1 MDNSTT
7 LQKQYYTVTDKEG
20 VNKLI
25 QHIQESETIAYDT
38 ETNSLNVRKGQIIG
52 FSVSGDVGIGFYLP
66 TKKYNPETDTL
77 DKLTIE
83 GVEADMIAKKL
94 IGMLVGKKLV
104 MHNASFDC
112 RFTKNYYGVDLLPS
126 LWVDTALL
134 VHTVQEE
141 GAGMGIFGLKP
152 LAISVQEEIGL
163 NVEEEA
169 NKEQIELKES
179 IHANGGQTTK
189 ANYEIFKAD
198 LDILS
203 KYAAADTDLTL
214 RICYHFLGKLKEEGL
229 EQFFFEDEVMPIYRE
244 VTVPMEEYGVDLD
257 MDLIKKTRED
267 IVTEMANRK
276 ETVVKAIMSTS
287 AGREWVTT
295 TALTTYPPNH
305 KGSWAQLLCERYSL
319 PLPKSDKTGK
329 YSTTKKHLDT
339 LEDSP
344 VKHYLLTGESE
355 PYYID
360 GKYQG
365 DFPKDIDPL
374 TCIAISGTIWKEK
387 NDGEYINIQSKKH
400 LGELVFN
407 YFKVKPLTETTKGL
421 AQFDEDMLKHLA
433 EAGYEWA
440 YHLRIYNKLVKIKST
455 YIDRFYDN
463 AEDGRYYFYFK
474 QNGTVSGRYGSDAQQ
489 LPKPK
494 EEGEDD
500 PVIVHY
506 TNLVRAFLVAG
517 KGRKVIDAD
526 YESLEP
532 HCFASVTGDQ
542 ALCDIFN
549 NGHDF
554 YSTVAIKTER
564 LDEDRQ
570 KYPNGV
576 VADKK
581 ADNYLK
587 KLDPVKRQTAKSYS
601 LGVAYGMSGYA
612 LGMTLGISTKEADAL
627 IDGYLNGFPG
637 LKQWREDSRAFV
649 KEHGYITNKVGRIRH
664 LPNVKMLYALYGD
677 GMLDWRF
684 RRNELE
690 PQYGKAQVD
699 QWYRDYR
706 NGLNNCLNYQ
716 LQSLAAA
723 VVNRA
728 AVKINRKLKE
738 LGVDARVQAQVH
750 DQLLIN
756 VPEDKAEEL
765 GPIIQEIMETNL
777 QLPGVTLKAP
787 PEISDNW
794 RDGH

>member
-1 MDNSTT
+1 
-7 LQKQYYTVTDKEG
+7 
-20 VNKLI
+20 
-25 QHIQESETIAYDT
+25 
-38 ETNSLNVRKGQIIG
+38 
-52 FSVSGDVGIGFYLP
+52 
-66 TKKYNPETDTL
+66 
-77 DKLTIE
+77 
-83 GVEADMIAKKL
+83 
-94 IGMLVGKKLV
+94 
-104 MHNASFDC
+104 
-112 RFTKNYYGVDLLPS
+112 
-126 LWVDTALL
+126 
-134 VHTVQEE
+134 
-141 GAGMGIFGLKP
+141 
-152 LAISVQEEIGL
+152 
-163 NVEEEA
+163 
-169 NKEQIELKES
+169 
-179 IHANGGQTTK
+179 
-189 ANYEIFKAD
+189 
-198 LDILS
+198 
-203 KYAAADTDLTL
+203 
-214 RICYHFLGKLKEEGL
+214 
-229 EQFFFEDEVMPIYRE
+229 
-244 VTVPMEEYGVDLD
+244 MEEYGVDLD
-257 MDLIKKTRED
+257 MELIKQTREE
-267 IVTEMANRK
+267 IVEEMANRK
-276 ETVVKAIMSTS
+276 ETVIKAIMSS
-287 AGREWVTT
+287 KEGNRWLVSKCLEEC
-295 TALTTYPPNH
+295 PPNN
-305 KGSWAQLLCERYSL
+305 KGTWAQVFCERFSL
-319 PLPKSDKTGK
+319 SLPKSDKTGK
-329 YSTTKKHLDT
+329 YSLTKKNVDQ

-344 VKHYLLTGESE
+344 YKEFLLTGEME
-355 PYYID
+355 PLYLD

-365 DFPKDIDPL
+365 DFPKGVNPKD
-374 TCIAISGTIWKEK
+374 CYMISRTIWESK
-387 NDGEYINIQSKKH
+387 NDGEVINIQSKKH
-400 LGELVFN
+400 LGDLVFN

-421 AQFDEDMLKHLA
+421 PQFDEDMLKHLA
-433 EAGYEWA
+433 DAGYEWA

-455 YIDRFYDN
+455 YIDRFYDG

-500 PVIVHY
+500 PIIVKY
-506 TNLVRAFLVAG
+506 TNVVRAFLIAG
-517 KGRKVIDAD
+517 EGRKVIDAD

-554 YSTVAIKTER
+554 YSTVAIRTER
-564 LDEDRQ
+564 LDEDKQ

-576 VADKK
+576 VADKR

-637 LKQWREDSRAFV
+637 LKKWREESRAFV
-649 KEHGYITNKVGRIRH
+649 KEHGYIANKVGRIRH

-738 LGVDARVQAQVH
+738 LGVDGRVQAQVH
-750 DQLLIN
+750 DQLIIN
-756 VPEDKAEEL
+756 VPEHQAEEL
-765 GPIIQEIMETNL
+765 APIIQEIMETNL
-777 QLPGVTLKAP
+777 QLPGITLKAP
-787 PEISDNW
+787 PEISNNW

>member
-1 MDNSTT
+1 MHNTT
-7 LQKQYYTVTDKEG
+7 AIEKKYYTVRDKEG
-20 VNKLI
+20 VNQLI
-25 QHIQESETIAYDT
+25 QHIQESETVAYDT
-38 ETNSLNVRKGQIIG
+38 ETNSLNMRKGEIVG
-52 FSVSGDVGIGFYLP
+52 FSVSGEVGIGYYLP
-66 TKKYNPETDTL
+66 TQVWNTETETL
-77 DKLTIE
+77 DELTIE
-83 GVEADMIAKKL
+83 GIGAHTIAKKILPML
-94 IGMLVGKKLV
+94 IGKKLV

-112 RFTKNYYGVDLLPS
+112 RFTKNFYGVNLLPS

-179 IHANGGQTTK
+179 IHANGGTTTK
-189 ANYEIFKAD
+189 ANYEIYKAD
-198 LDILS
+198 LEILS

-214 RICYHFLGKLKEEGL
+214 RVCYHFLDKLKEEGL

-257 MDLIKKTRED
+257 MDLIKKTRDE
-267 IVTEMANRK
+267 ITEEMANRK
-276 ETVVKAIMSTS
+276 ATVVKAIMATS
-287 AGREWVTT
+287 AGKNWVTDK
-295 TALTTYPPNH
+295 ALDSFPPNH
-305 KGSWAQLLCERYSL
+305 RGTWAQVMCERFSL
-319 PLPKSDKTGK
+319 PLPKSEKTGK
-329 YSTTKKHLDT
+329 YSTTKKNVEALD
-339 LEDSP
+339 ESIYKDF
-344 VKHYLLTGESE
+344 LLTGEME
-355 PYYID
+355 DVYID
-360 GKYQG
+360 GHFQG
-365 DFPKDIDPL
+365 SFPKGFDPVD
-374 TCIAISGTIWKEK
+374 CIAISGTIWVEK

-407 YFKVKPLTETTKGL
+407 YFNVKPLTETTKGL
-421 AQFDEDMLKHLA
+421 PQFDEDMLKHLA
-433 EAGYEWA
+433 DKGYEWA

-455 YIDRFYDN
+455 YVDRFHDN
-463 AEDGRYYFYFK
+463 SEEGRYYFYFK

-500 PVIVHY
+500 PIIVHY
-506 TNLVRAFLVAG
+506 TNLVRAFLIAG

-532 HCFASVTGDQ
+532 HCFASVTGDE
-542 ALCDIFN
+542 ALCNIFN

-564 LDEDRQ
+564 LDEDKS
-570 KYPNGV
+570 KYPDGV

-581 ADNYLK
+581 SPIYLK
-587 KLDPVKRQTAKSYS
+587 KLDPLKRQTAKSYS

-612 LGMTLGISTKEADAL
+612 LGMTLGIPTKEADKL
-627 IDGYLNGFPG
+627 IEGYLNGFPG
-637 LKQWREDSRAFV
+637 LKAWREASREFV
-649 KEHGYITNKVGRIRH
+649 KEHGYIKNRVGRVRH

-728 AVKINRKLKE
+728 AVVINRKLEEMGIDGK
-738 LGVDARVQAQVH
+738 VQAQVH

-756 VPEDKAEEL
+756 VPEEDAERVA
-765 GPIIQEIMETNL
+765 PIVQEIMENTTK
-777 QLPGVTLKAP
+777 LPGVVLKAP
-787 PEISDNW
+787 PEISNNW